1 MNRTSDSELALGD
14 RLRIERAV
22 WTLDSHLDN
31 LPLRSKR
38 AKRRE
43 TRANLHA
50 AAADV
55 GTAEAIRRLGNLRTL
70 AAGYL
75 AAEYG
80 EHGPRPSYTMGAIWL
95 IMVHVIAGLLAVA
108 GKAAFIT
115 GVRAAKPHAT
125 GDFHW
130 PGVRYVINEATITLR
145 DGATSAT
152 VGGSWTPLVYLV
164 SVIAFVVGGQLW
176 RLLPQWQR
184 RYSQAAPQE

>member
-1 MNRTSDSELALGD
+1 MNRTSDSELTLAD

-55 GTAEAIRRLGNLRTL
+55 GAAEAIRGLGDLRSL

-80 EHGPRPSYTMGAIWL
+80 EHGPRPSYTMGAVWL

-108 GKAAFIT
+108 GKAAFT
-115 GVRAAKPHAT
+115 AGVRAAEPRAT

-130 PGVRYVINEATITLR
+130 PGVRYVINEATITPR
-145 DGATSAT
+145 
-152 VGGSWTPLVYLV
+152 
-164 SVIAFVVGGQLW
+164 
-176 RLLPQWQR
+176 
-184 RYSQAAPQE
+184 

>member
-1 MNRTSDSELALGD
+1 MNRTSDPELNLAD

-55 GTAEAIRRLGNLRTL
+55 GTAEAIRGLGDLRSL

-80 EHGPRPSYTMGAIWL
+80 EHGPRPSYTMGAVWL

-108 GKAAFIT
+108 GKAAFT
-115 GVRAAKPHAT
+115 AGVRAAEPRAT

-145 DGATSAT
+145 DGATGAT
-152 VGGSWTPLVYLV
+152 AGGSWTPLVYLL

-176 RLLPQWQR
+176 RLLPQWRR
-184 RYSQAAPQE
+184 RYPRAAPQE

>member
-55 GTAEAIRRLGNLRTL
+55 GTAEAIRRLGNLRSL

-108 GKAAFIT
+108 GKAAFT
-115 GVRAAKPHAT
+115 AGVRAAKPQAT

-130 PGVRYVINEATITLR
+130 PGVRYVINEATITLS

-164 SVIAFVVGGQLW
+164 SVIAFIVGGQLW